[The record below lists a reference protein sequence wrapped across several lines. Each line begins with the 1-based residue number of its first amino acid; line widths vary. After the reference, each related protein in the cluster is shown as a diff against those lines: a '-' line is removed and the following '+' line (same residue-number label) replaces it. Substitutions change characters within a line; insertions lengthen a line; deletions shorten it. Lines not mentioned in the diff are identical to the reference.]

1 MTQHIEEARKLEPV
15 AWRWKFKDATQ
26 WNGADLIEPVQLR
39 WQSVDVEPLVRLS
52 DAQAALAAA
61 EERGRI
67 EERERMSEDQKNPT
81 QLEVKK
87 DWHWEDVGGGWIKK
101 VYEDELVKVDECIR
115 GKSDEFDSALK
126 TLSSLD
132 DPYEKEAVSL
142 LVKVGAQLSRPHL
155 GMVLVYFGIMRG
167 IGRREVEREVEAYTV
182 CYANLLRCSQEVIRC
197 KRDPYLDLGQAMRDL
212 EAAITKEPTP

>member
-1 MTQHIEEARKLEPV
+1 MTQHIEEARKLEPEWRYEIKYGPEGEANYAWLYRGAEMV
-15 AWRWKFKDATQ
+15 ATMKTHHA
-26 WNGADLIEPVQLR
+26 I
-39 WQSVDVEPLVRLS
+39 SLS
-52 DAQAALAAA
+52 AALAAA

-67 EERERMSEDQKNPT
+67 EDQKKPT
-81 QLEVKK
+81 QK

-101 VYEDELVKVDECIR
+101 IYEDELVKVDECIR

-132 DPYEKEAVSL
+132 APYEKEAVSL

-167 IGRREVEREVEAYTV
+167 IGRREVEREVEADTV
-182 CYANLLRCSQEVIRC
+182 RYANLLKCSQEVIRC
-197 KRDPYLDLGQAMRDL
+197 KRDPYLNLVQAMRDL
-212 EAAITKEPTP
+212 EDAITKEPTP

>member
-1 MTQHIEEARKLEPV
+1 MTQHIEEARKTYRNGCNYPPETPV
-15 AWRWKFKDATQ
+15 ADGT
-26 WNGADLIEPVQLR
+26 LIL
-39 WQSVDVEPLVRLS
+39 
-52 DAQAALAAA
+52 AIAAALAAA
-61 EERGRI
+61 EERGRS

-132 DPYEKEAVSL
+132 APYEKEAVSL

-167 IGRREVEREVEAYTV
+167 IGRREVEREVEADTV
-182 CYANLLRCSQEVIRC
+182 RYANLLKCSQEVIRC
-197 KRDPYLDLGQAMRDL
+197 KRDPYLNLVQAMRDL
-212 EAAITKEPTP
+212 EDAITKEPIP